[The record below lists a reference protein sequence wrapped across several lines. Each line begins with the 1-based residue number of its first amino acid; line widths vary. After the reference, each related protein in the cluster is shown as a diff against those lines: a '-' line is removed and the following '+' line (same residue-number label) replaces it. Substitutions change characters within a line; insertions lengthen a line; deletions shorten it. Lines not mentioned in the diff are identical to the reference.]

1 MTAEFE
7 RRTLGGEATFEGPG
21 IHTGEVGK
29 AIVRP
34 GEDGIVFTINGER
47 LAARPENV
55 TDTAMRTTRLGGVG
69 MIEHLM
75 SALGGMEVTDAEIE
89 VSGRE
94 MPILDGSAKEYL
106 EGLQSAG
113 TTEVGKRRSVHL
125 FSRVNVQGDNDE
137 RIGISAGTGR
147 WRFDWERAGSWP
159 GALSAEAQMP
169 DDYDG
174 AVAPARTFCFEDEME
189 QILAA
194 GLGKGGTEHNTLVI
208 GSDGYLT
215 KCRFEDEPPRHKLL
229 DVIGDLM
236 LAGIPA
242 RFLNVVAE
250 RSGHRL
256 NVEAA
261 ARLVEVSNWEEV

>member
-1 MTAEFE
+1 MTAEFD
-7 RRTLGGEATFEGPG
+7 RRTLVGEATFEGPG
-21 IHTGEVGK
+21 IHTREVGK
-29 AIVRP
+29 ATVRP
-34 GEDGIVFTINGER
+34 GNEGIVFIINGER
-47 LAARPENV
+47 IAAKPENV
-55 TDTAMRTTRLGGVG
+55 TDTAARTTRLGGVG

-75 SALGGMEVTDAEIE
+75 SALGGLELTDAEIE
-89 VSGRE
+89 VTGRE
-94 MPILDGSAKEYL
+94 MPILDGSAQEYL
-106 EGLQSAG
+106 AGLKDAG
-113 TTEVGKRRSVHL
+113 MAALGSRRSVHL
-125 FSRVNVQGDNDE
+125 FSRVNVQGESDE

-159 GALSAEAQMP
+159 GSLSAEVQMP
-169 DDYDG
+169 EDYETT
-174 AVAPARTFCFEDEME
+174 VAAARTFCFEDEME

-261 ARLVEVSNWEEV
+261 TRLVEVSNWEEV